1 MFNAVDPQIVVSD
14 RAVEEVMEDSP
25 DFLPREETMSSKHS
39 SKPEP
44 PDLHEFFA
52 ADPQGADRAFFG
64 RQSCSD
70 RRGFLRGAGLATM
83 AAMVGAAIPF
93 HRHMPAGLIPAAFAD
108 ENLLVGKDG
117 LTLLNDRP
125 LNAETPPHLLDDP
138 TTPTS
143 RHFIRNNGIP
153 PVDVDPGNWTLRV
166 DGLVDNPSTLSI
178 ADLRS
183 RFEVVTMALAM
194 ECGGN
199 GRAFFNPPA
208 KGNQWTYGAVACSEW
223 TGVRLRDVLDAAG
236 VQPGVVY
243 TAHFGAD
250 THLSGAAD
258 KLPISRGVPIAK
270 AMTDNVLI
278 AFEQNGG
285 PLHPMNGAP
294 LRLVVP
300 GWPGSCSQK
309 WLQRVTLRDVVH
321 DGPKMTG
328 TAYRVP
334 RYKVEPGEKVD
345 KKDLVII
352 ERMPVKSLV
361 THPANGAGT
370 GSAIEVRGHAWS
382 GDRTVTAVDISY
394 DFGASWM
401 RADLDVPANEG
412 AWQNFRAGVELPGA
426 GYYEIW
432 ARATDSAGVMQPHAI
447 DWNPKGYLNNTMHR
461 VAVRVA

>member
-1 MFNAVDPQIVVSD
+1 MPTDDTSGTEHQ
-14 RAVEEVMEDSP
+14 
-25 DFLPREETMSSKHS
+25 
-39 SKPEP
+39 
-44 PDLHEFFA
+44 DLHEFFA
-52 ADPQGADRAFFG
+52 ADPARADRAFFG
-64 RQSCSD
+64 RESFSD

-93 HRHMPAGLIPAAFAD
+93 HRNMPAGLIPAAFAD

-138 TTPTS
+138 ITPTA
-143 RHFIRNNGIP
+143 RHFIRNNGVP
-153 PVDVDPGNWTLRV
+153 PTDVDPETWTLSV
-166 DGLVDNPSTLSI
+166 DGLVDNPATLSI

-183 RFEVVTMALAM
+183 KFEVVTMALLI

-199 GRAFFNPPA
+199 GRAFFDPPA

-223 TGVRLRDVLDAAG
+223 TGVRLRDVLEAAG

-243 TAHFGAD
+243 TAHVGAD
-250 THLSGAAD
+250 THLSGEEG

-270 AMTDNVLI
+270 AMTDNVLV
-278 AFEQNGG
+278 AFAQNGG

-309 WLQRVTLRDVVH
+309 WLRRITLRDIVH

-345 KKDLVII
+345 KKDFVII

-370 GSAIEVRGHAWS
+370 GSTLEVRGHAWS
-382 GDRTVTAVDISY
+382 GDRTVATVDLSY
-394 DFGASWM
+394 DFGATWIS
-401 RADLDVPANEG
+401 AALDAPANDG
-412 AWQNFRAGVELPGA
+412 AWQSFRATVELPGA

-461 VAVRVA
+461 VAIRVA

>member
-1 MFNAVDPQIVVSD
+1 MPSHHAPK
-14 RAVEEVMEDSP
+14 P
-25 DFLPREETMSSKHS
+25 DH
-39 SKPEP
+39 

-52 ADPQGADRAFFG
+52 RDPREADRAFFG
-64 RQSCSD
+64 REACSD

-93 HRHMPAGLIPAAFAD
+93 HRNMPAGLIPAAFAD

-125 LNAETPPHLLDDP
+125 LNAETPPHLLDDAI
-138 TTPTS
+138 TPTS
-143 RHFIRNNGIP
+143 RHFIRNNGLP
-153 PVDVDPGNWTLRV
+153 PVDVDPAAWTLTV
-166 DGLVDNPSTLSI
+166 DGLVDHPSTYSI
-178 ADLRS
+178 ADLQS
-183 RFEVVTMALAM
+183 KFEVVTMALLI

-199 GRAFFNPPA
+199 GRAFFVPPVR
-208 KGNQWTYGAVACSEW
+208 GNQWTYGAVACSEW
-223 TGVRLRDVLDAAG
+223 TGVRLRDLLEAAG

-243 TAHFGAD
+243 TAHVGAD
-250 THLSGAAD
+250 THLSGEAG

-270 AMTDNVLI
+270 AMTDNVLV
-278 AFEQNGG
+278 AFGQNGSA
-285 PLHPMNGAP
+285 LHPMNGAP
-294 LRLVVP
+294 LRLVIP

-309 WLQRVTLRDVVH
+309 WLRRITLRDIVH

-328 TAYRVP
+328 ASYRVP
-334 RYKVEPGEKVD
+334 RYQVEPGEKVD

-352 ERMPVKSLV
+352 ERMPVKSLI

-370 GSAIEVRGHAWS
+370 GGTVEVRGHAWS
-382 GDRTVTAVDISY
+382 GDRTVSAVDISY
-394 DFGASWM
+394 DFGATWM
-401 RADLDVPANEG
+401 PAALDAPANEG
-412 AWQNFRAGVELPGA
+412 AWQNFHATVELPGA

-461 VAVRVA
+461 VALRVA